1 MIKNANEGVQ
11 QMKWFW
17 IGLAAFLIVT
27 FTVGIGWAFA
37 GLIVAGMIY
46 VVIKLMA
53 NGRDSRL

>member
-1 MIKNANEGVQ
+1 
-11 QMKWFW
+11 MKCFW

-53 NGRDSRL
+53 NGRDSRR

>member
-1 MIKNANEGVQ
+1 
-11 QMKWFW
+11 MKWFW

-46 VVIKLMA
+46 VVIKLMT
-53 NGRDSRL
+53 NGRDSRR